1 MRNAGAVETLAQI
14 FRHIAAVA
22 EHQRPHHVGAARE
35 ERVDAFA
42 DGRSQ
47 AIQPGFEAARL
58 SGNDGVFQLRRGI
71 GRHAVAP
78 QIGGKVKLAGI
89 GGLVR
94 RPQVARKRHALPRR
108 DVAQRGNI
116 AAQIEADVK
125 VRRLIDHAHIAQP
138 AGKPADFRVDR
149 GRIRH
154 RAGNGYGKLILQNG
168 PRGNGCAHARRAKE
182 KSAGHEQRGAAPAAQ
197 MQKTPGKQQYGGA
210 DQQDALR
217 QPAVPRQKRAE
228 AKERGGQHQRP
239 RVQRTQRQE
248 RGAPAHAIPGN
259 ALRGGQVP
267 RRDRLRAPRRAAT
280 QDCKGDLSG

>member
-1 MRNAGAVETLAQI
+1 M
-14 FRHIAAVA
+14 
-22 EHQRPHHVGAARE
+22 
-35 ERVDAFA
+35 
-42 DGRSQ
+42 
-47 AIQPGFEAARL
+47 
-58 SGNDGVFQLRRGI
+58 
-71 GRHAVAP
+71 
-78 QIGGKVKLAGI
+78 
-89 GGLVR
+89 
-94 RPQVARKRHALPRR
+94 ARKRHALPRR

-125 VRRLIDHAHIAQP
+125 VRRLIDHAHIGQP
-138 AGKPADFRVDR
+138 AGEPADFRVDR

-168 PRGNGCAHARRAKE
+168 PRGNGRAHARRAKE

-197 MQKTPGKQQYGGA
+197 MQKAPGKQQYGGA

-217 QPAVPRQKRAE
+217 QPSVPRQKRAE

-239 RVQRTQRQE
+239 RVQRTQRQG
-248 RGAPAHAIPGN
+248 RGAPAHAICGN